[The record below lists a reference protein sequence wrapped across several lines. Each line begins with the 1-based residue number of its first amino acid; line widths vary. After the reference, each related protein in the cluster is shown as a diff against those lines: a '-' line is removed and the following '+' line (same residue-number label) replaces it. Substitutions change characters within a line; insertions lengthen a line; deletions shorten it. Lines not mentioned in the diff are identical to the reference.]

1 MHFFHLSDLHLGK
14 VVNGFSMIEDQKYI
28 LSQILELVRQ
38 EKPEAVLI
46 AGDVY
51 DRSVPSEEAVGLLD
65 DFLAA
70 LSDLETEILLI
81 SGNHDS
87 AGRLAFGGRLMRKNI
102 HVSPVYRGKVEPVTL
117 EDAWGPVD
125 FYLLPFLKP
134 ALVRPWLPEE
144 EINSYTD
151 ALAAAVR
158 QIQPDPAR
166 RNVLLAH
173 QFVTGAARSDSEELS
188 VGGTDNVDASVFDP
202 FDYAALGHI
211 HGPQYVGRPGVR
223 YCGTPLKY
231 SFSEL
236 RQQKSVTLV
245 TLEQKGSLT
254 LRTLPLTP
262 LRDWAEIRGSFEE
275 LTALGTRSRF
285 ERVKGCYLRVV
296 LTDEEDPINAA
307 GQLRR
312 YYPYLMNLDYDNAR
326 TRATS
331 TPDAPVQPE
340 KRPPLELFG
349 ELYALQNGR
358 ELDEEQR
365 GYLAGMIE
373 ELQEECP

>member
-1 MHFFHLSDLHLGK
+1 MRFFHLSDLHLGK
-14 VVNGFSMIEDQKYI
+14 AVNGFSMIEDQKYI

-144 EINSYTD
+144 EITSYTD
-151 ALAAAVR
+151 ALAAAIR
-158 QIQPDPAR
+158 QMQPDPAR

-275 LTALGTRSRF
+275 LTALETRGRF